1 MHPLTRSAFFLGGF
15 FLLMLFAVADVV
27 TAQGGAAE
35 REAGRAISTAFLLQ
49 ITDPARTSGKYTVGI
64 VIAAGQGMW
73 VSPRGAPALVEYLHG
88 RDTTDFTAVIGD
100 AQAFERTVLRSRVNR
115 ISPLRLAATEQVAQG
130 VSDFEFR
137 FQAVRKTLS
146 SENCP
151 ALNISVEEFY
161 AGLEAALSVPIDLT
175 APPILPNAIITDA
188 TEYHIQLRIQDAT
201 LSLTRMG
208 SDGHPLQLLLGRLHA
223 VVDRCSI
230 TVPGSDVTFWYS
242 YPGAGIRANADRGE
256 SQR

>member
-1 MHPLTRSAFFLGGF
+1 MHTLTRSVLLHSGF
-15 FLLMLFAVADVV
+15 FVLMLFAVADVV
-27 TAQGGAAE
+27 TAQVSAAE

-49 ITDPARTSGKYTVGI
+49 ITDPARTSGKYTVGV
-64 VIAAGQGMW
+64 VISAGQGMW

-100 AQAFERTVLRSRVNR
+100 AQAFEREVLRSRVNR
-115 ISPLRLAATEQVAQG
+115 ISPLRLAAVEQVAQG
-130 VSDFEFR
+130 VAGFEFL
-137 FQAVRKTLS
+137 FQMIRKTIS
-146 SENCP
+146 HENCP
-151 ALNISVEEFY
+151 ALSTAVEAFY

-175 APPILPNAIITDA
+175 APPIVPNAIITD
-188 TEYHIQLRIQDAT
+188 TTDFHVQLRIQDAT

-208 SDGHPLQLLLGRLHA
+208 TNGHPLQLLLNRLHT

-230 TVPGSDVTFWYS
+230 DVPGSEATFWYD
-242 YPGAGIRANADRGE
+242 YPGAGIRPTPAGE